1 VSDPAS
7 VFRQLIDTYGRG
19 DLDAM
24 RTLLADDLVAYVTNG
39 EGGVDRVDG
48 ADGYLGRVPVVA
60 DARYSA
66 TVTQVVTPAEDQ
78 ALGMVEIRAER
89 PGKTLHNHAAFL
101 ARVRQGRVTELWMV
115 DALPA
120 PSDEFWSQ

>member
-1 VSDPAS
+1 MNNPAS
-7 VFRQLIDTYGRG
+7 VFRELIDAYGRG

-24 RTLLADDLVAYVTNG
+24 RALLADDLVAYITNAD
-39 EGGVDRVDG
+39 GGADRVDG
-48 ADGYLGRVPVVA
+48 ADGYLERVPVVA

-78 ALGMVEIRAER
+78 ALGMVEIKAER

-120 PSDEFWSQ
+120 GSDEFWS

>member
-7 VFRQLIDTYGRG
+7 VFRDMIGAYGRG

-24 RTLLADDLVAYVTNG
+24 RTFLADDVVAYVTNAA
-39 EGGVDRVDG
+39 GGVDRVDG
-48 ADGYLGRVPVVA
+48 AESYLRRVPVVA
-60 DARYSA
+60 DARYTV

-78 ALGMVEIRAER
+78 VLGMVEIKAER
-89 PGKTLHNHAAFL
+89 PGRTLHNHAAFL
-101 ARVRQGRVTELWMV
+101 ARVARGRITELWMV

-120 PSDEFWSQ
+120 YSDEFWAQ

>member
-7 VFRQLIDTYGRG
+7 VFRQLIDAYGRG
-19 DLDAM
+19 DLAAM
-24 RTLLADDLVAYVTNG
+24 RALLADDLVAHITNAD
-39 EGGVDRVDG
+39 GGADRVDG
-48 ADGYLGRVPVVA
+48 AEGYLKRVPLVA

-78 ALGMVEIRAER
+78 ALGMVEIKAER
-89 PGKTLHNHAAFL
+89 PGRTLHNHAAFL
-101 ARVRQGRVTELWMV
+101 ACVRQGRVTELWMV

-120 PSDEFWSQ
+120 DSDEFWS